1 LLEGRSRLFT
11 KQDEKLTMLTI
22 TLSVLTGVWA
32 ITSMTSLILI
42 SNLVTRQLNLTL
54 ATGSLVNLTIS
65 TDTLTLWTGISLASN
80 VFFLY
85 LAVRVTINAMKEL
98 VKGKDS
104 D

>member
-1 LLEGRSRLFT
+1 MFT